1 VCVPCPRHGCSG
13 TDRKR
18 RSQNRTPIQILD
30 DAKDAIQTLH
40 IRGPR
45 IITGSVDGH
54 VRTYDLRMGQ
64 LRADNLGR
72 AAPPL
77 LPRPP
82 PADWL
87 AQTR

>member
-1 VCVPCPRHGCSG
+1 VPCPLHGCSG
-13 TDRKR
+13 TDSNC

-45 IITGSVDGH
+45 ITTGSVDGH

-64 LRADNLGR
+64 LRADNLGCT
-72 AAPPL
+72 APPAP
-77 LPRPP
+77 PRPSL
-82 PADWL
+82 ADWL
-87 AQTR
+87 TQTR